1 MQDMLVVELAVQP
14 SPANVT
20 SDAFLPT
27 SQPQIGMQGEHID
40 LTMEDMDETVSDKEV
55 DSDIE
60 IVKSTLTTGEVI
72 DTYRPPQRTK
82 RPLSKSGS
90 TDGSAPKKLRAA
102 GPRAKPHPKQPLS
115 VSSATQN
122 TPVPSGHRISH
133 PALHATTRSPSTPQ
147 SNPTSNSG
155 SKNSPQEM
163 YRLKLNTLAS
173 ALVALRAIVAALRLV
188 KGRKEMAKRATLA
201 RLVDFVCESR
211 SLARMLQGS
220 PSGLESSPLPEAN
233 WASQPNGPEEAGG
246 ESQKLE
252 MVEEGRDF
260 CKLTWDL
267 LNDPRGKHK
276 AKFCTDSSLVFLNL
290 FKERCYGVW
299 ATVEEACVSLGKR
312 KQNRW

>member
-1 MQDMLVVELAVQP
+1 
-14 SPANVT
+14 
-20 SDAFLPT
+20 
-27 SQPQIGMQGEHID
+27 
-40 LTMEDMDETVSDKEV
+40 
-55 DSDIE
+55 
-60 IVKSTLTTGEVI
+60 
-72 DTYRPPQRTK
+72 
-82 RPLSKSGS
+82 
-90 TDGSAPKKLRAA
+90 
-102 GPRAKPHPKQPLS
+102 
-115 VSSATQN
+115 
-122 TPVPSGHRISH
+122 
-133 PALHATTRSPSTPQ
+133 
-147 SNPTSNSG
+147 
-155 SKNSPQEM
+155 M
-163 YRLKLNTLAS
+163 YCLKLNTLAS

-267 LNDPRGKHK
+267 LNDQRGKHK